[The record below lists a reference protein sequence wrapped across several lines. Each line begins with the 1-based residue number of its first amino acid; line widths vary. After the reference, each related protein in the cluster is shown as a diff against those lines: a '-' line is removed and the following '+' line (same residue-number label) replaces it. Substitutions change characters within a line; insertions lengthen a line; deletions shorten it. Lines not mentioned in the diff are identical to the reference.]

1 MSWGQKGNEPIL
13 IERGRFVSPKNIK
26 KNLLHHEVDIK
37 LRSAA
42 QTTKTKKIFK

>member
-1 MSWGQKGNEPIL
+1 MNWGQKGNEPIF

-26 KNLLHHEVDIK
+26 KKMLDHEVEIK